1 MFVGNQYKEQE
12 EYFRGL
18 QVSTVASDKWQVM
31 VETPYE
37 TKLVSLNY
45 WQVTLIVTSDF
56 DSDKW

>member
-1 MFVGNQYKEQE
+1 
-12 EYFRGL
+12 
-18 QVSTVASDKWQVM
+18 M

-56 DSDKW
+56 DSGKWQVNDKWQVSDKWQVTS

>member
-1 MFVGNQYKEQE
+1 
-12 EYFRGL
+12 
-18 QVSTVASDKWQVM
+18 M

-56 DSDKW
+56 YSDKWQVNDKWQVSDKWQVTS

>member
-1 MFVGNQYKEQE
+1 
-12 EYFRGL
+12 
-18 QVSTVASDKWQVM
+18 M

-56 DSDKW
+56 DSGKWQVNDKCQVSDKWQVTS